1 MQLAIRHDTV
11 YRYEAP
17 VRYSIQQ
24 LHLAPLTT
32 PAQIVTQWHIDA
44 PGKLDATRDAYGNM
58 LQTLVLTKPHQE
70 IRLRVRGEVETLPLA
85 DGRLPDGEGPVPAWY
100 FTLPT
105 RLTETDDALSELAA
119 GLAPLDSS
127 AAVLDAAAIVNE
139 RVRYAQGVTEV
150 THSAADALALGSGV
164 CQDHAHVMLALCRA
178 RGVPARYVSGY
189 VDPGD
194 APEVASHAWVDVWL
208 DGGWVT
214 IDVTHACFASEKYC
228 RIAVGRDYE
237 SAAPV
242 RGTRVGGMAETL
254 DVRVEV
260 NAQRSQQSQQQ

>member
-11 YRYEAP
+11 YRYQTP
-17 VRYSIQQ
+17 VLYSIQQ
-24 LHLAPLTT
+24 LRLAPPTT
-32 PAQIVTQWHIDA
+32 PAQIVTQWHVDA
-44 PGKLDATRDAYGNM
+44 PGKLDSSRDAYGNT
-58 LQTLVLTKPHQE
+58 LLTLVLTKPHRE

-105 RLTETDDALSELAA
+105 RLTEADDALNDLA
-119 GLAPLDSS
+119 GSLAPLDST
-127 AAVLDAAAIVNE
+127 AAVLDAAALVTD
-139 RVRYAQGVTEV
+139 RVRYGRGVTDV

-189 VDPGD
+189 LDPGD
-194 APEVASHAWVDVWL
+194 APDVASHAWVDVWL

-214 IDVTHACFASEKYC
+214 VDVTHACFASEKYC

-237 SAAPV
+237 TAAPV
-242 RGTRVGGMAETL
+242 RGTHIGGISETL
-254 DVRVEV
+254 DVSVQV
-260 NAQRSQQSQQQ
+260 DAQQSQ